1 MEERKLTKEDI
12 DRVRGIEGFPIAKDE
27 DIIALSRPP
36 YYTACP
42 NPFIADF
49 IKEHG
54 TPYDEATDDY
64 HCEPFAADVSEG
76 KSDPIYNAH
85 SYHTK
90 VPYKAIMRYILHYTK
105 PGDVVLD
112 GFCGTGMT
120 GVAAQMCGCPDDS
133 FRIQIES
140 ETPFVKWGARYSI
153 LNDLSPAAA
162 FIAFNYN
169 APADKYKFKNDAEA
183 ILSECEEEYGWM
195 YETQHCQ
202 LGKKICGINGTP
214 LVGRINYVVWSDVFL
229 CPNCTKEMVY
239 WDVGVG
245 RGSGE
250 ELKEF
255 CCPHCGCVIQKR
267 TAERSMETIYDNALD
282 KQVTVA
288 KTVPVLINYSISGKR
303 FEKEPDVQDMETLK
317 KIQEIRFQQSS
328 KNAELPFGYNT
339 EQPKRSH
346 GVQYTSQIYTARN
359 YAILSALELR
369 IRKSNNTHL
378 YTLITSVANRNLMR
392 CNRFVINSY
401 NPRGRVNGPM
411 PGTLFIASLTV
422 EQNPFELIKYKVDD
436 LLNMYTQDFN
446 CENVCISTQSTIKY
460 NGVADNSIDYIF
472 TDPPFGGNINYSE
485 MNFINETWLGVTTQP
500 ATEAVVNSAIHKS
513 QSDYEELMLS
523 CFREYYRIL
532 KPNRWIT
539 VEFHNSQN
547 SIWNIIQNAIQNS
560 GFIIADVHVLDK
572 KRESLA
578 QLVTP
583 DAVKKDLVITAY
595 KPNQSFTAQFVAQ
608 MGNDVEMAWEFTRQ
622 QLMHLPIAPSSEEK
636 LDYVPGRYEFLLF
649 DRMVAFHIMNGIPV
663 PMDAHTFYAGLRERF
678 IQRDGMFF
686 LADQVNE
693 YDERRQKMELQDQQ
707 TSLSVYDEKS
717 AILWLNVQ
725 LIQSRKSRSEIQQ
738 SFLKN
743 WHQSKFEQMPELLDM
758 LKENFLQD
766 ADGKW
771 YVPNLSD
778 KADLEKLRR
787 KRLLKDFYDIYAK
800 GTGRIKNART
810 EAIRVGFDECWKE
823 RNYSLIVKVGD
834 RLPETVLQEDPA
846 LLMYYDNAASR
857 M

>member
-1 MEERKLTKEDI
+1 LQERRAFVLLIGKNTLN
-12 DRVRGIEGFPIAKDE
+12 RGGLPLFFTTRCGNTVPCEAGSYCISGL
-27 DIIALSRPP
+27 ALNEL
-36 YYTACP
+36 AV
-42 NPFIADF
+42 D
-49 IKEHG
+49 
-54 TPYDEATDDY
+54 
-64 HCEPFAADVSEG
+64 
-76 KSDPIYNAH
+76 
-85 SYHTK
+85 
-90 VPYKAIMRYILHYTK
+90 ILHYTK
-105 PGDVVLD
+105 PGDIVLD

-120 GVAAQMCGCPDDS
+120 GVAAQMCGCPEVG
-133 FRIQIES
+133 FKYQLEQEMPGI
-140 ETPFVKWGARYSI
+140 TWGTRRTI
-153 LNDLSPAAA
+153 LNDLSPAAT
-162 FIAFNYN
+162 FIAYNYN
-169 APADKYKFKNDAEA
+169 SPIDRVDFKVAAEK
-183 ILSECEEEYGWM
+183 ILAECEAELGWM
-195 YETQHCQ
+195 YQTRHIQQ
-202 LGKKICGINGTP
+202 GKPKLDMQGNQI
-214 LVGRINYVVWSDVFL
+214 LGRINYVVWSDVFI
-229 CPNCTKEMVY
+229 CPNCTKEMTY
-239 WDVGVG
+239 WDVAVS
-245 RGSGE
+245 RGNGE

-255 CCPHCGCVIQKR
+255 TCPHCGCVIQKR
-267 TAERSMETIYDNALD
+267 TADRSTETRFDSVLG

-288 KTVPVLINYSISGKR
+288 KTVPVLINYSASGKR
-303 FEKEPDVQDMETLK
+303 FEKEPDAFDFETLRR
-317 KIQEIRFQQSS
+317 IQEMELPSS
-328 KNAELPFGYNT
+328 VKNAELPFGYNT
-339 EQPKRSH
+339 EQPRRSH
-346 GVQYTSQIYTARN
+346 GVDYTSQIYTPRN
-359 YAILSALELR
+359 YAILAEIELR
-369 IRKSNNTHL
+369 IRDSGNTHL

-436 LLNMYTQDFN
+436 LINMFTSSFN
-446 CENVCISTQSTIKY
+446 GMNTCISTQSTTSYEGI
-460 NGVADNSIDYIF
+460 ADNSIDYIF

-485 MNFINETWLGVTTQP
+485 MNFINETWLGVATRAT
-500 ATEAVVNSAIHKS
+500 TEAVVNSAIEKT
-513 QSDYEELMLS
+513 QSDYEGLMLS
-523 CFREYYRIL
+523 CFREYYRVL

-547 SIWNIIQNAIQNS
+547 SIWNIIQNVIQS
-560 GFIIADVHVLDK
+560 CGFVIADVHVLDK

-578 QLVTP
+578 QLVAP
-583 DAVKKDLVITAY
+583 DAAKKDLVITAY
-595 KPNQSFTAQFVAQ
+595 KPEQGFVSKFTTQT
-608 MGNDVEMAWEFTRQ
+608 GNDIEMAWEFTRQ
-622 QLMHLPIAPSSEEK
+622 QLMHLPIAPNSDDK
-636 LDYVPGRYEFLLF
+636 IDYVPGRYEYLLF

-678 IQRDGMFF
+678 IMRDGMFF

-693 YDERRQKMELQDQQ
+693 YDERRARMELQDQQ
-707 TSLSVYDEKS
+707 LSLFISDEKS
-717 AILWLNVQ
+717 AIQWLGVQ
-725 LIQSRKSRSEIQQ
+725 LTKECQSYSDIQPKYLQE
-738 SFLKN
+738 L
-743 WHQSKFEQMPELLDM
+743 HQSKFEVLPELLDM

-766 ADGKW
+766 DDGKW